1 MVAWGE
7 VHRQAISC
15 SNVFYKGPLPN
26 GDTDFEHC
34 MLSFSTG
41 NLKLIVIV
49 GLLRSWTSG
58 MFNPFLLSLSRCSIF
73 TNRSQVSLETK
84 PLSQPSCDVCA
95 GVHILQTGKPRLRE
109 VNQLPG
115 EAACSF
121 QMWVITKVHVLSGP
135 RDPGLPRQ
143 EECPSPP
150 LEIRWVSVTA
160 WTMTVRQK
168 WPVWL
173 SWKEIVSS

>member
-121 QMWVITKVHVLSGP
+121 QMWVITKVHVSLDHVTQGSPGRRSVRPLPWKLGGSQWLPGP
-135 RDPGLPRQ
+135 WQWGRSDLCDFRGR
-143 EECPSPP
+143 
-150 LEIRWVSVTA
+150 
-160 WTMTVRQK
+160 K
-168 WPVWL
+168 
-173 SWKEIVSS
+173 